1 MNSGITRRDMMTSVA
16 GAGIILATG
25 AIANA
30 ADDQKSPA
38 PSRKGRINHSA
49 CQWCFKSWDKEEF
62 CQNAVKLGMV
72 GIDLLSP
79 DWFPSLKKY
88 NLQSTMTTSHGIP
101 KGLNHKENW
110 DDCLAKIRASIDA
123 NADAGYSDVIC
134 FSGNRAGM
142 SDDEGL
148 KNCTDALKQIMSY
161 AEQKKQTVYMEL
173 LNSKHDHHDYMCDNS
188 VWGVKLVKAVGSDNF
203 KLLYDIYHMQIM
215 EGDVIATIRQNKDYY
230 GHYHTAGVPKRHEL
244 DENQELQY
252 APIMRAIA
260 DTGFKGVVAQEFIPT
275 RDAFKSLSE
284 AVDLCDV

>member
-1 MNSGITRRDMMTSVA
+1 MITRRNMIKTTASA
-16 GAGIILATG
+16 TLALAT
-25 AIANA
+25 ASVLA
-30 ADDQKSPA
+30 ADVQTSLA

-49 CQWCFKSWDKEEF
+49 CQWCFKSWDQETF
-62 CQNAVKLGMV
+62 AQNAVKLGMK
-72 GIDLLSP
+72 GIDLLTP
-79 DWFPSLKKY
+79 DWFPTLKKY
-88 NLQSTMTTSHGIP
+88 NLLSTMTMSHGIP

-110 DDCLAKIRASIDA
+110 DECLGKIRASIDA

-148 KNCTDALKQIMSY
+148 KNCADALKQIMSH
-161 AEQKKQTVYMEL
+161 AEQKKQTIHMEL

-188 VWGVKLVKAVGSDNF
+188 IWGVKLVKAVGSDNF

-215 EGDVIATIRQNKDYY
+215 EGDVIATIRANKDYY

-260 DTGFKGVVAQEFIPT
+260 ETGFKGVVAQEFIPT
-275 RDAFKSLSE
+275 RDAFTSLSQ
-284 AVDLCDV
+284 AVEICDV